1 MTNPRTETPVRADR
15 KDRAATADFESSAAE
30 RAQTFLDWTRI
41 NSKALTAGAAVV
53 VVAAAGFW
61 FYQRSQQIQN
71 ANAERALMNAKQS
84 LTAGNMPLAQTDLQN
99 VFSRYPSTGAG
110 VEAGMLLAQVDFD
123 AGKPGDG
130 ITVLNKAYGS
140 RAAGTEKPTI
150 LNLKGDGLAQQGK
163 LTEAAQQYQAAADAT
178 APGAEKA
185 FYASK
190 AARTYQSAGDT
201 AKARELW
208 TAILNDPKMQNV
220 AAEARV
226 RLGELT
232 AQVAKK

>member
-1 MTNPRTETPVRADR
+1 MTNPRTETPVPSSRAER
-15 KDRAATADFESSAAE
+15 KASADFESAAAE

-41 NSKALTAGAAVV
+41 NSKALTAGAAVI
-53 VVAAAGFW
+53 VVAAAGYW
-61 FYQRSQQIQN
+61 FFQRSQQIQA

-99 VFSRYPSTGAG
+99 VYSRYPSTAAG
-110 VEAGMLLAQVDFD
+110 VEAGMLLAQVDYD
-123 AGKPGDG
+123 GNKPADG
-130 ITVLNKAYGS
+130 LAILDKVSGS
-140 RAAGTEKPTI
+140 RAASEEKATI

-163 LTEAAQQYQAAADAT
+163 LADAAKQYQAAADAT
-178 APGAEKA
+178 DPGTEKA

-190 AARTYQSAGDT
+190 AARTYQQAGDT
-201 AKARELW
+201 AQARQLW
-208 TAILNDPKMQNV
+208 SAILNDPKMQNV